1 MSKKITTGNQLESFL
16 QQLVKES
23 MKKAQDEI
31 VELSENA
38 IPHLREQEEVEDEE
52 EEEEEAPA
60 DELEDDLA
68 ALEAGKESTPEEVKV
83 NVDVEDEEKD
93 PMKRGPRREPKRPE
107 TGSEVT
113 LQTILG
119 DINQIRS
126 GKSLKDPEVRGNLDD
141 YFKGLSNPER
151 MALSEFL
158 EGLTDVI
165 VKGMPADQA
174 EDPSDEVTIEEPG
187 AKEPKGKEVE
197 SETEEVV
204 AKKPV
209 ENITPPIQ
217 VRR

>member
-1 MSKKITTGNQLESFL
+1 MSKKITTGNQLELFL
-16 QQLVKES
+16 QLLVKES
-23 MKKAQDEI
+23 MEKAQE
-31 VELSENA
+31 ELENLSENA
-38 IPHLREQEEVEDEE
+38 IPHLREQEEVEEE
-52 EEEEEAPA
+52 EEVEVEEEEAPP
-60 DELEDDLA
+60 E
-68 ALEAGKESTPEEVKV
+68 EEVKV
-83 NVDVEDEEKD
+83 KVKDEEGGEKVEVDVEEKD

-187 AKEPKGKEVE
+187 AEATEEVE
-197 SETEEVV
+197 SETETEEVV
-204 AKKPV
+204 AEKPA
-209 ENITPPIQ
+209 ENLTPPIQ